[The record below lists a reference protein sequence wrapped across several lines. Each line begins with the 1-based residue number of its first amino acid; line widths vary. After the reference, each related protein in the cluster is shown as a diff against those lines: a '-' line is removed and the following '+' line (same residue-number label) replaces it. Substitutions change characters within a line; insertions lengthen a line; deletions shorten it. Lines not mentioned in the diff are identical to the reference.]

1 MKDLPYPYLKN
12 IIDVHHLLLTK
23 LLKLKFL
30 HNLHTIVGG
39 FFEFKKPLVLV
50 LLNILELKNHQF
62 DYLKNHKQST
72 ISRKN

>member
-12 IIDVHHLLLTK
+12 IIDVHHLFLPK
-23 LLKLKFL
+23 LLKLKIL

-50 LLNILELKNHQF
+50 LLNILELTNH
-62 DYLKNHKQST
+62 
-72 ISRKN
+72 

>member
-1 MKDLPYPYLKN
+1 MS
-12 IIDVHHLLLTK
+12 IRDVHHLLLPN

-50 LLNILELKNHQF
+50 IFNILE
-62 DYLKNHKQST
+62 
-72 ISRKN
+72 

>member
-12 IIDVHHLLLTK
+12 IIDVHHLLLPK
-23 LLKLKFL
+23 LLKFKFL
-30 HNLHTIVGG
+30 DNLVGG

-50 LLNILELKNHQF
+50 LLNILELKNHEF
-62 DYLKNHKQST
+62 DYFKNRKQST